1 MLRAIGGVFLVLW
14 PLCLADEA
22 IYAINGKKGA
32 HRVSDKFLSLS
43 IDPAVLLTGLNLSDT
58 TLQLAKRLSPAYVR
72 IAGPSTRFVRYQ
84 DSDSGETGDGDI
96 VVTPTMWFGV
106 NEWLAAANLTPVF
119 GINDADTTRE
129 GWNPQD
135 AMALLDIS
143 DKLNV
148 SCYWQLG
155 YDCSNK
161 SESRYV
167 SDLER
172 LQHILDA
179 FPDKKDQWRVV
190 GSDASRCA
198 LDFRRT
204 VEHLPQVLAAAV
216 KEPTGKSESRFL
228 EELEDLYTAPRVP
241 IWVVSPKSGHPAS
254 FSSAVAWAKQMGEAA
269 RKGYEV
275 ILRQPRLHEIFSE
288 SPPFWV
294 SVLHKSLMGRNVL
307 EAKASVPHPEV
318 SLYAHCARHQN
329 DFIRSGAMT
338 VLAVNNGTTN
348 HTILVKFGTVL
359 FKNAEVQSYILT
371 SPSEDATDVYL
382 NGERLSL
389 DSFVGDRIKI
399 LPKLRRARIMNY
411 LSLSL
416 PPKSIGFFVLPGAQ
430 IPVCVSNEADLKQLM
445 EEIQVDQ
452 NIPFSDDESSVEL
465 SPRFAAHKT
474 PSLRELQE
482 VMERELE
489 SDERYYQQMKTKK
502 KKKKSHE
509 DADPRALFIERAKH
523 KQDNRRVQELK
534 QKPHEE
540 EKKRIFEL
548 ELTSTEIRRVL
559 SDRAK
564 VKAAKKNIIFTSEE
578 LEEIMNRA
586 TDKFLNS
593 EDTLIR
599 IRKAKREVT
608 RDKKDINMRLL
619 KLKSFG
625 DRRNLLKEMLNRRG
639 KLHQQQKRERRDIN
653 MDLLKLKTE
662 MKQSKT
668 KKTKKSF
675 ENNEEKVATIREAG
689 QTSEEMMG
697 LLEEEDEEESPLPD
711 EDVFAELADPDE
723 LLFTTT
729 EKSRKGLKTKGL
741 FGLHK
746 PKIAVTPMKFEAK
759 DAVQARDFE
768 VDSVPDEDDGGNF
781 DCIHEFFRKKSAA
794 GGEEKQNA
802 SELWEVGVVIEDKRD
817 DHLPLVTNRGFALQE
832 SDLDTKTNLGEYFR
846 GDEEG
851 VSLENDYDDLESDE
865 SGPLRLKR
873 SIDGIGEGK
882 WYYVF
887 GKGYDPAKIT
897 IDETLKDQQ
906 IKVLK
911 ERLAYKKKL
920 DFINRNNELLHKR
933 KVRSPEEKTKR
944 RYKSLTEGLRV
955 WKPTDVLGMKKSDRG
970 KLRSDKGK
978 VKRSVDN
985 YAGSVE
991 NEIGNFLSEMSKDA
1005 GGVVPQLDKENGDY
1019 ELVFPNKD
1027 KIEVVENR
1035 GETEL
1040 RLVLHEDSTEK
1051 NGGSGKGE
1059 STTASNIQKVW
1070 KKRSDN
1076 VWEKLYEKLSRFF
1089 RGLGTKLRK
1098 CIMEDLLK

>member
-1 MLRAIGGVFLVLW
+1 
-14 PLCLADEA
+14 
-22 IYAINGKKGA
+22 
-32 HRVSDKFLSLS
+32 
-43 IDPAVLLTGLNLSDT
+43 
-58 TLQLAKRLSPAYVR
+58 
-72 IAGPSTRFVRYQ
+72 
-84 DSDSGETGDGDI
+84 
-96 VVTPTMWFGV
+96 
-106 NEWLAAANLTPVF
+106 
-119 GINDADTTRE
+119 
-129 GWNPQD
+129 
-135 AMALLDIS
+135 
-143 DKLNV
+143 
-148 SCYWQLG
+148 
-155 YDCSNK
+155 
-161 SESRYV
+161 
-167 SDLER
+167 
-172 LQHILDA
+172 
-179 FPDKKDQWRVV
+179 
-190 GSDASRCA
+190 
-198 LDFRRT
+198 
-204 VEHLPQVLAAAV
+204 
-216 KEPTGKSESRFL
+216 
-228 EELEDLYTAPRVP
+228 
-241 IWVVSPKSGHPAS
+241 
-254 FSSAVAWAKQMGEAA
+254 
-269 RKGYEV
+269 
-275 ILRQPRLHEIFSE
+275 
-288 SPPFWV
+288 
-294 SVLHKSLMGRNVL
+294 
-307 EAKASVPHPEV
+307 
-318 SLYAHCARHQN
+318 
-329 DFIRSGAMT
+329 
-338 VLAVNNGTTN
+338 
-348 HTILVKFGTVL
+348 
-359 FKNAEVQSYILT
+359 
-371 SPSEDATDVYL
+371 
-382 NGERLSL
+382 L

-523 KQDNRRVQELK
+523 KQDNRRAQELK

-781 DCIHEFFRKKSAA
+781 DCIHEFFGKKSAA

-832 SDLDTKTNLGEYFR
+832 
-846 GDEEG
+846 
-851 VSLENDYDDLESDE
+851 VSIWVSNWE
-865 SGPLRLKR
+865 
-873 SIDGIGEGK
+873 
-882 WYYVF
+882 W
-887 GKGYDPAKIT
+887 
-897 IDETLKDQQ
+897 
-906 IKVLK
+906 KVL
-911 ERLAYKKKL
+911 
-920 DFINRNNELLHKR
+920 
-933 KVRSPEEKTKR
+933 V
-944 RYKSLTEGLRV
+944 
-955 WKPTDVLGMKKSDRG
+955 
-970 KLRSDKGK
+970 
-978 VKRSVDN
+978 
-985 YAGSVE
+985 
-991 NEIGNFLSEMSKDA
+991 
-1005 GGVVPQLDKENGDY
+1005 
-1019 ELVFPNKD
+1019 VFP
-1027 KIEVVENR
+1027 E
-1035 GETEL
+1035 
-1040 RLVLHEDSTEK
+1040 
-1051 NGGSGKGE
+1051 
-1059 STTASNIQKVW
+1059 
-1070 KKRSDN
+1070 
-1076 VWEKLYEKLSRFF
+1076 
-1089 RGLGTKLRK
+1089 
-1098 CIMEDLLK
+1098 